1 MNNYE
6 IYYASTKNRVLSA
19 KTMDLHVVIN
29 KKKKKKTKNII
40 MGRNH
45 PYEEKYDE
53 AGVQ

>member
-29 KKKKKKTKNII
+29 KKKKKNII